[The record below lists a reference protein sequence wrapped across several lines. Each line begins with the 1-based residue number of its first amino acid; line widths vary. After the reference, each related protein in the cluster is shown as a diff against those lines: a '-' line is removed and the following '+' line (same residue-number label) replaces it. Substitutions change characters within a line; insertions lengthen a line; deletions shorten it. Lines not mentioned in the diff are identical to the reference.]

1 MGTLIL
7 RNNIREMVVFVK
19 VYTIQVS
26 IILSDIEVNFDSLEV
41 KDYDLYHLQLMF
53 IDIHNNLPF

>member
-41 KDYDLYHLQLMF
+41 KDYDLYHLYLMF